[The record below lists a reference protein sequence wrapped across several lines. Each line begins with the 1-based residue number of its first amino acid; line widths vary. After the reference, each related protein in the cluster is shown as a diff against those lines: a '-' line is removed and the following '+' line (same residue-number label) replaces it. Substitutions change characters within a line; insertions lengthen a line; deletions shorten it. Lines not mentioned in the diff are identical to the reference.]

1 MADSPCTLTVVLSV
15 AEVSLAPLILGLI
28 YATVVGHLVIRPVTD
43 NSWSRLVSAN
53 LIEAN
58 ERDQSSHPAMVGYL
72 ERTLFALSWIA
83 GRPELGAVWLV
94 LKAAASW
101 HRWTAERAVFNV
113 FLIGTGLSVLI
124 GYAGGVISS
133 EASIG
138 HWGEAGAAALLP
150 VILAVLFRL
159 ADSRWLRW
167 LFR

>member
-1 MADSPCTLTVVLSV
+1 MLSV
-15 AEVSLAPLILGLI
+15 GSEVSLAPLILGLI
-28 YATVVGHLVIRPVTD
+28 YATVVGHLLIRPVTD
-43 NSWSRLVSAN
+43 NSWARLVSAK

-83 GRPELGAVWLV
+83 GRPELGAAWLV

-124 GYAGGVISS
+124 GYAGGVVAS
-133 EASIG
+133 EATVGQWADVI
-138 HWGEAGAAALLP
+138 AAAALPL
-150 VILAVLFRL
+150 ILAGLFRY